1 MDNNIIAEMLKI
13 EQDAKDRLAE
23 AEQKKAA
30 AIADAEEE
38 KERIIRDK
46 LRAAEEEK
54 DKLYSDER
62 KKTESRLAEIEK
74 SKNDAIKRLDD
85 IYEKSHSDWE
95 NIFFNAVIGG

>member
-1 MDNNIIAEMLKI
+1 MDNNIIAGMLKI

-23 AEQKKAA
+23 AERRKAA
-30 AIADAEEE
+30 VIADAEAE

-46 LRAAEEEK
+46 VRAAEEKK

>member
-1 MDNNIIAEMLKI
+1 MDNNIIAGMLKI

-23 AEQKKAA
+23 AERRKAA
-30 AIADAEEE
+30 VIADAEAE

-46 LRAAEEEK
+46 IRAAEEKK

-74 SKNDAIKRLDD
+74 SKNDAIKRLDE
-85 IYEKSHSDWE
+85 IYEKSHAEWE
-95 NIFFNAVIGG
+95 NIFFNAVISG